1 MISARPLVGWGEDAT
16 GLAFGRFLSGDWS
29 PSVTFDRVHSGPLD
43 LAATQ
48 GLLGLATIGLVL
60 VILFRGAWRSR
71 FVGEVGALT
80 AACAGYSVWVL
91 FNFDWAPATGA
102 FWLLAGTAWSAV
114 RAADADAL
122 GTSVSEA
129 KPPSGTALWRT
140 GVAVVLALLAIGLGA
155 FPVLADAW
163 YRQGRIELSV
173 LVDPLQARYH
183 WVLGQGLVAQGS
195 VARGV
200 DEMKRAADLGETDP
214 SMYLELGDSEAT
226 LGRVADARRHYQRAL
241 EIDPYYEPATRRLAA
256 TS

>member
-1 MISARPLVGWGEDAT
+1 
-16 GLAFGRFLSGDWS
+16 
-29 PSVTFDRVHSGPLD
+29 
-43 LAATQ
+43 
-48 GLLGLATIGLVL
+48 
-60 VILFRGAWRSR
+60 
-71 FVGEVGALT
+71 
-80 AACAGYSVWVL
+80 
-91 FNFDWAPATGA
+91 
-102 FWLLAGTAWSAV
+102 
-114 RAADADAL
+114 
-122 GTSVSEA
+122 
-129 KPPSGTALWRT
+129 
-140 GVAVVLALLAIGLGA
+140 
-155 FPVLADAW
+155 LADAW